1 MKIKIN
7 PLTIVMFAVLTAMGN
22 VKIYIITYAIMT
34 FHELAHYCAA
44 KCIGLECESFT
55 LSPFGAH
62 LQLKNKIVNSF
73 AEELILYGVG
83 PAFNAILSIV
93 GIILKMPIL
102 YNINTALFILNV
114 LPVVPLDGGM
124 ILLRIISHYTG
135 RRRAKIIL
143 SVFSVIIGIIFLSA
157 AVYLMYVGIINIS
170 FFIIAVLLIGNILTS
185 KELYDYDFINAVNAR
200 KKNTNKTNF
209 VIISPDYTISDA
221 IKNITPSYTT
231 IGVELDNNG
240 KIKRFI
246 TEKEMVNN
254 IDIFM

>member
-1 MKIKIN
+1 MKIRIN
-7 PLTIVMFAVLTAMGN
+7 PLTIVMFIVLAATGN
-22 VKIYIITYAIMT
+22 VKIYIIAYAVMT
-34 FHELAHYCAA
+34 AHELAHYCAA

-62 LQLKNKIVNSF
+62 LQLRNRIVNSF
-73 AEELILYGVG
+73 ADELILYGVG
-83 PAFNAILSIV
+83 PAVNAMLSIA
-93 GIILKMPIL
+93 GIVFKIPLL
-102 YNINTALFILNV
+102 YNINTALFLLNI

-135 RRRAKIIL
+135 RKRAKTIL
-143 SVFSVIIGIIFLSA
+143 NAFSVIMGLIFLSL
-157 AVYLMYVGIINIS
+157 AVYLMYVGSINIS
-170 FFIIAVLLIGNILTS
+170 LFIIAVLLIGNILTA
-185 KELYDYDFINAVNAR
+185 KELYDYDFINAVNAE

-221 IKNITPSYTT
+221 IKNISPSYTT
-231 IGVELDNNG
+231 IGVEVDYNG